1 MASREQRS
9 AAFWYEYDKLRR
21 AARRPPST
29 IDIAKVANKAGVSFE
44 EALDAMQRPG
54 HWPRTNRS
62 LYELVGAL
70 GQLLKVG
77 RVLETGE
84 MGAVLSNRLVE
95 APSHASITY
104 ITRNTEIAE
113 GVKVL
118 LGSDRFRVVQHP
130 DALGAEE
137 RFDLIVAQPPIGYG
151 SPNDPAADGFG
162 GEVVRRLLPLLS
174 ENGWLVW
181 VTARGVLWNTKGKET
196 LASIAASGWGA
207 SGTIDLPRGVWPGS
221 SIEGIALVL
230 RPKGQERKLLGSLR
244 DSEAAG
250 LIAAALVKGPSKNV
264 PPTCVW
270 IDASDSRTFADIERD
285 RLIQRLIPRGRYAMT
300 SLASLLFGQRIER
313 ADRPIPEND
322 QGASFLYVP
331 EYAGSQV
338 TTDLTEQ
345 TVRPKAVY
353 RIPID
358 ATKVNPAFLVRLLN
372 SKYGKYLRNSV
383 AHGATIQRVAMQA
396 LFELQL
402 PLPDLQTQN
411 RIVRVYSD
419 VGVLKA
425 ALAECL
431 EGTERDWQ
439 ALGEAS
445 ETVDQL
451 KAVLDIE
458 RRIADWWRELPYP
471 LATIY
476 RRYHVSREPK
486 ERLETLLHFFEVT
499 AIYLAVVGLSHIRAL
514 RSDGSE
520 VLDKLLH
527 PDRVAGIERTDFGF
541 WINLTLAAFKEL
553 RRTSSDSG
561 LRPAALD
568 YAGPALLSVAEVV
581 IPLGEAAHVLSRPR
595 NYRNSWTAHGGHIK
609 KSDALRIDQEL
620 QTSIHDLYTT
630 TAAIFRRFRLVRPGK
645 LEAGEGAFLYDV
657 ERLIGSD
664 PTFET
669 DVVELNH
676 TVKSNTLAFWLE
688 GARAMCTAVPFFRL
702 GAPQDPEEK
711 TVYVYNRVEGKSF
724 RWVSY
729 QEARDQEIIVPDE
742 ELGALVRRHSA

>member
-383 AHGATIQRVAMQA
+383 AHGATIQRVTMQA
-396 LFELQL
+396 FFELQL

-451 KAVLDIE
+451 KVSTRNDLS
-458 RRIADWWRELPYP
+458 P
-471 LATIY
+471 
-476 RRYHVSREPK
+476 VSRVQGAK
-486 ERLETLLHFFEVT
+486 RAVRDAAALLRGDCHLFSGGRPE
-499 AIYLAVVGLSHIRAL
+499 SHPSASQRWL
-514 RSDGSE
+514 RS
-520 VLDKLLH
+520 
-527 PDRVAGIERTDFGF
+527 PRQTA
-541 WINLTLAAFKEL
+541 
-553 RRTSSDSG
+553 SS
-561 LRPAALD
+561 
-568 YAGPALLSVAEVV
+568 
-581 IPLGEAAHVLSRPR
+581 
-595 NYRNSWTAHGGHIK
+595 
-609 KSDALRIDQEL
+609 
-620 QTSIHDLYTT
+620 
-630 TAAIFRRFRLVRPGK
+630 
-645 LEAGEGAFLYDV
+645 
-657 ERLIGSD
+657 
-664 PTFET
+664 
-669 DVVELNH
+669 
-676 TVKSNTLAFWLE
+676 
-688 GARAMCTAVPFFRL
+688 
-702 GAPQDPEEK
+702 
-711 TVYVYNRVEGKSF
+711 
-724 RWVSY
+724 
-729 QEARDQEIIVPDE
+729 
-742 ELGALVRRHSA
+742 